1 MLMRKSLIPAMLVA
15 FAHLSGYSQEIQV
28 VKIGLSSPLS
38 GPQASSGKDNEA
50 GLQMAAE
57 QLNAHPI
64 IVAGKKIQFEIIS
77 EDDHADSQ
85 SGIVSAKKLVSLG
98 VKGVLGPYNSG
109 VALAVSKVYNDAG
122 IVMATVATNPK
133 VTQQNLPYVFR
144 VAASD
149 SQQGGKLAS
158 FAIVKLGIKTVS
170 IIDDRT
176 AYGQGLADEFE
187 KVAKS
192 FGAQILERHFTTDK
206 ATDFSAILQ
215 TVKAQ
220 KPDAVFYGGLAPQ
233 AGPMV
238 RQLKQLGIKT
248 LFLGGDGICS
258 PEMGRLAGDAIG
270 PHIYCTQGRSVLD
283 KSANGKAFAA
293 DYKKKFNRPPEV
305 YAASFFDGLNMMA
318 EAMKIAASTE
328 PKQYAAALTKIHY
341 KGIVG
346 SYRFDERH
354 DLKDAPVTVFQ
365 FNGIEPTAL
374 SDY

>member
-1 MLMRKSLIPAMLVA
+1 
-15 FAHLSGYSQEIQV
+15 
-28 VKIGLSSPLS
+28 
-38 GPQASSGKDNEA
+38 
-50 GLQMAAE
+50 
-57 QLNAHPI
+57 
-64 IVAGKKIQFEIIS
+64 
-77 EDDHADSQ
+77 
-85 SGIVSAKKLVSLG
+85 
-98 VKGVLGPYNSG
+98 
-109 VALAVSKVYNDAG
+109 
-122 IVMATVATNPK
+122 
-133 VTQQNLPYVFR
+133 
-144 VAASD
+144 
-149 SQQGGKLAS
+149 
-158 FAIVKLGIKTVS
+158 
-170 IIDDRT
+170 
-176 AYGQGLADEFE
+176 
-187 KVAKS
+187 
-192 FGAQILERHFTTDK
+192 
-206 ATDFSAILQ
+206 
-215 TVKAQ
+215 
-220 KPDAVFYGGLAPQ
+220 VFYGGLAPQ

-270 PHIYCTQGRSVLD
+270 PYIYCTQGRSVLD